1 MNSHTTTLASVLE
14 KFFTVRLIQQR
25 QVSPHTISSYR
36 DSLRQFLKF
45 ASERLGSKPCQIH
58 FDQID
63 EPLVSA
69 FLDNLESV
77 RKVSLRT
84 RNLRLTA
91 IHSLFHFAAYE
102 LPTHGM
108 QIQRVLA
115 IPNKRFDRKQIGFL
129 TRKEIDALVQAPDQS
144 TWSGRRDHAFIRT
157 AAQTGLR
164 VSEMTS
170 LTQGN
175 LMIETGAHLW
185 VIGKGRKQRSVPLV
199 PATRTVLKAWL
210 QEPKRGRQD
219 LLFPNRKGDRMTV
232 DGVQYLLR
240 KHQATAAQ
248 QCPSLKDKR
257 VSVHVLRHSAA
268 VEMVQSGIDRTTIA
282 IWLGHESIETT
293 QQYIDVTLA
302 LKEAALAKIT
312 PLQDSLKRFQ
322 AEDSL
327 MEFLN
332 NLA

>member
-157 AAQTGLR
+157 AAQ
-164 VSEMTS
+164 M
-170 LTQGN
+170 
-175 LMIETGAHLW
+175 
-185 VIGKGRKQRSVPLV
+185 
-199 PATRTVLKAWL
+199 
-210 QEPKRGRQD
+210 
-219 LLFPNRKGDRMTV
+219 
-232 DGVQYLLR
+232 
-240 KHQATAAQ
+240 
-248 QCPSLKDKR
+248 
-257 VSVHVLRHSAA
+257 
-268 VEMVQSGIDRTTIA
+268 
-282 IWLGHESIETT
+282 
-293 QQYIDVTLA
+293 
-302 LKEAALAKIT
+302 
-312 PLQDSLKRFQ
+312 
-322 AEDSL
+322 
-327 MEFLN
+327 
-332 NLA
+332 